1 MPEYGC
7 QDKHTA
13 YPEHT
18 VKVGGTQRIPR
29 MPPDFKTQEMAALAQ
44 AKDTAANRKTN
55 ALADMN

>member
-1 MPEYGC
+1 MAAGTSTQPT
-7 QDKHTA
+7 QNI
-13 YPEHT
+13 T

>member
-1 MPEYGC
+1 MAARTSTQPT
-7 QDKHTA
+7 QNI
-13 YPEHT
+13 T

-55 ALADMN
+55 ALANMN

>member
-1 MPEYGC
+1 MPEPGFP
-7 QDKHTA
+7 DEHTA

-29 MPPDFKTQEMAALAQ
+29 MPPDFKTQETAALAQ